1 MSETSPNKIL
11 IDNFNKLIICKED
24 ELSGKT
30 DPKEKNAIRF
40 KVNSFKKVL
49 KQLELHPNKIES
61 SEQVKDIKGFGK
73 GTLSRIDEILE
84 TGTLKECSLYNTNIS
99 SNNSGDNSSRAYTI
113 KTDMDSTI
121 QMTPLTQ
128 GTEINNAGLQVNKS
142 DEKVFR

>member
-24 ELSGKT
+24 ELSSKT

-40 KVNSFKKVL
+40 KINSFKKVL
-49 KQLELHPNKIES
+49 KQLELHPKKIES
-61 SEQVKDIKGFGK
+61 SEQVKEIKGFGK

-99 SNNSGDNSSRAYTI
+99 SNNSGDNSSGDNSV
-113 KTDMDSTI
+113 KKPNDKKKK
-121 QMTPLTQ
+121 LK
-128 GTEINNAGLQVNKS
+128 L
-142 DEKVFR
+142 